1 MQIKELAKAKYLNQE
16 TPVVISQ
23 ALGIPYGTVKN
34 WCRKIDSNIG
44 LNEEH
49 RVGAHNV
56 RITPAISRYIVGSLD
71 NENWITI
78 LDLSGVIVDVFG
90 IRVAKAL

>member
-1 MQIKELAKAKYLNQE
+1 MTRHYEKYGMQIKELAKALYLSQE
-16 TPVVISQ
+16 TPVAISQ

-34 WCRKIDSNIG
+34 WCRKIDLNID

-49 RVGAHNV
+49 RGGPHNV
-56 RITPAISRYIVGSLD
+56 RITHEISRYIVESLD

-78 LDLSGVIVDVFG
+78 S
-90 IRVAKAL
+90 KWSNC